1 MNKTIQMLVEA
12 INMIPRQFY
21 TSVGDENS
29 SGLIY
34 DRLVSQLTVRYRKIT
49 GSYCKTEVY
58 LPSSEIIQK
67 FASTPEKKILV
78 RKLNAGIS
86 SNSDL
91 KSTLLM
97 EQNINLSS
105 SQKAMIILNT
115 DCKLR
120 RGIFYWE
127 FFILHFLAEQKR
139 NSIGAYI
146 IINQEIT
153 SIKKK
158 IDAYYKL
165 GLYNS
170 LSADNIF
177 FLIKKNYASDITIL
191 NYKGEIIVS
200 SIK

>member
-1 MNKTIQMLVEA
+1 MLVEA

-86 SNSDL
+86 SNSGL
-91 KSTLLM
+91 KPTLLM

-105 SQKAMIILNT
+105 SQKTMIILNT

-127 FFILHFLAEQKR
+127 FFILHFL
-139 NSIGAYI
+139 AYI